1 MAEKKYQFELCSFT
15 IESSVTAQKAGASRV
30 ELCDNPIEGGTTPS
44 YGVIKAVRNK
54 IDIELYPI
62 IRPRSLNYFYTD
74 DEWESMLADVRIC
87 KELECDG
94 ISIGVQKQNGE
105 VDTDKMKALVELA
118 YPLKVTSNRVI
129 DAAPDPYEAL
139 DALIQAGCFRVLTSG
154 QAAAAPD
161 GVNVLKKLVEQAN
174 GKISIM
180 PGAGVNSGN
189 IAKLARETG
198 AFEFHASARIK
209 ASNPVTYQNPKI
221 LDSGDMFNA
230 DFEEVKAMVEAL
242 KDLD

>member
-1 MAEKKYQFELCSFT
+1 MADKKYHFELCSFT
-15 IESSVTAQKAGASRV
+15 IESSRTAQKAGASRV

-62 IRPRSLNYFYTD
+62 IRPRSLNYFYSD
-74 DEWESMLADVRIC
+74 DEWESILEDARIC

-105 VDTDKMKALVELA
+105 VDTEKMKALVELA

-129 DAAPDPYEAL
+129 DAAPDPFEAL
-139 DALIQAGCFRVLTSG
+139 DSLIEAGCYRVLTSG
-154 QAAAAPD
+154 QAAAAPEGID
-161 GVNVLKKLVEQAN
+161 VLKKLVEQAN
-174 GKISIM
+174 GRISIM

-189 IAKLARETG
+189 IASLAKATG

-209 ASNPVTYQNPKI
+209 AQNPVNYQNPKI
-221 LDSGDMFNA
+221 LDSGDMFIA
-230 DFEEVKAMVEAL
+230 DFGEVKAMVDAL
-242 KDLD
+242 NALQ